1 MRSVTDK
8 IYNNMDKL
16 RSYSFIPKIKSYVGD
31 DAYDTA
37 INTIILGNM
46 GTATVGSIFRQ
57 TENNLNKE

>member
-1 MRSVTDK
+1 MRNVTDK

-31 DAYDTA
+31 YAYDTA